1 MPQKNRMRA
10 ATVAAR
16 WWRRDRSLCLALA
29 ALALLQLILRGVM
42 HCPAA
47 AQFAVRYLVR
57 PYHRAMG
64 WLCSFLPFSAAE
76 LCWAVLIVF
85 CLWYVVRTVW
95 LLIHPPEEKPAG
107 KGSGD
112 AAQSGSVLQGEKTAS
127 DKSTLQNGNRPTGGS
142 ILRGETPYS
151 GNTPPGENTLQSK
164 DIQQD
169 AGSPQNGAR
178 RLSRGAVLWRRILGG
193 VLTALAVYT
202 GYTVL
207 WGLVYY
213 GPTFERQAGIE
224 ARPVSVDELEYT
236 MRWFRDRINETAPL
250 VEHAAPGVLTGDTS
264 AIFRASGPLYDA
276 LEEAYPFL
284 GSSAVRP
291 KQMMFSR
298 VMSWLNFT
306 GFFFPF
312 TGEANLNVDS
322 PECLLP
328 ATIAHELAHV
338 RGIAPEQTANF
349 VAILACDTCG
359 DALYAYSGYLLG
371 YIHLSNA
378 LYGASYNRWL
388 EVAQGLCETANE
400 DLRANNDYWR
410 QFDTPVSE
418 AADSAYSGFLQSY
431 DQELGSKSY
440 GAVVDQL
447 VAYYGPSAA

>member
-1 MPQKNRMRA
+1 MPQKNRIRA
-10 ATVAAR
+10 AAAR
-16 WWRRDRSLCLALA
+16 WWRRDRVLYLALA
-29 ALALLQLILRGVM
+29 ALVLAQLILRGIM
-42 HCPAA
+42 HRPAA

-85 CLWYVVRTVW
+85 CIWYLVRTVV
-95 LLIHPPEEKPAG
+95 LLIRPPEEKPAARENGGTTLEKKPVEKGG
-107 KGSGD
+107 KESPR
-112 AAQSGSVLQGEKTAS
+112 K
-127 DKSTLQNGNRPTGGS
+127 KSTGQEGGRALPEKSEGNEHGKALSQKPPEKAGS
-142 ILRGETPYS
+142 IPR
-151 GNTPPGENTLQSK
+151 
-164 DIQQD
+164 
-169 AGSPQNGAR
+169 QNAAC
-178 RLSRGAVLWRRILGG
+178 RLSRGAVLWRRVLGG
-193 VLTALAVYT
+193 MITALAVYT

-213 GPTFERQAGIE
+213 GPTFEQQADIA
-224 ARPVSVDELEYT
+224 ARPVSVDDLEYT

-250 VEHAAPGVLTGDTS
+250 VEHAAPGVLTGDTD
-264 AIFRASGPLYDA
+264 AVFRAAGPLYDA
-276 LEEAYPFL
+276 LEDTYPFL

-291 KQMMFSR
+291 KQMAFSR
-298 VMSWLNFT
+298 VMSWINFT

-359 DALYAYSGYLLG
+359 DAMYAYSGYLLG

-378 LYGASYNRWL
+378 LYSASYDRWL
-388 EVAQGLCETANE
+388 EVAQGLCETASD
-400 DLRANNDYWR
+400 DLRANNAYWR
-410 QFDTPVSE
+410 QFDSPVSE

-431 DQELGSKSY
+431 DQEMGSRSY
-440 GAVVDQL
+440 GAVVDLL
-447 VAYYGPSAA
+447 VAYYGPSSHSAG

>member
-1 MPQKNRMRA
+1 MLQKDRIRA
-10 ATVAAR
+10 AAAR
-16 WWRRDRSLCLALA
+16 WWRRDRGLYLALA
-29 ALALLQLILRGVM
+29 ALALAQLVLRGVM
-42 HCPAA
+42 HWPAA
-47 AQFAVRYLVR
+47 AQFAVQYLVR

-85 CLWYVVRTVW
+85 CIWYVVRTVW
-95 LLIHPPEEKPAG
+95 LLICPPEERPVG
-107 KGSGD
+107 KGSEKSPRDRGMD
-112 AAQSGSVLQGEKTAS
+112 PKSCEILQ
-127 DKSTLQNGNRPTGGS
+127 
-142 ILRGETPYS
+142 ETPAEKADGS
-151 GNTPPGENTLQSK
+151 RPRNT
-164 DIQQD
+164 
-169 AGSPQNGAR
+169 AR
-178 RLSRGAVLWRRILGG
+178 RLSRAAVLWRRILGG
-193 VLTALAVYT
+193 VLTAIAVYT

-213 GPTFERQAGIE
+213 GPTFEKQAGIE

-250 VEHAAPGVLTGDTS
+250 VEHAAPGVLTGDTD
-264 AIFRASGPLYDA
+264 AIFRAADPLYDA

-291 KQMMFSR
+291 KQMVFSR
-298 VMSWLNFT
+298 VMSWINFT

-349 VAILACDTCG
+349 VAILACDTCD

-378 LYGASYNRWL
+378 LYSASYDRWL

-400 DLRANNDYWR
+400 DLRANNAYWK
-410 QFDTPVSE
+410 QFDSPVSE

-440 GAVVDQL
+440 GAVVDLL

>member
-1 MPQKNRMRA
+1 MPPKDRMRA
-10 ATVAAR
+10 AAAR
-16 WWRRDRSLCLALA
+16 WWRRDRGLYLALGALALA
-29 ALALLQLILRGVM
+29 QLLLRGVM
-42 HCPAA
+42 YRPAA
-47 AQFAVRYLVR
+47 ARFAVRYLVQ

-64 WLCSFLPFSAAE
+64 RLCSFLPFSAAE

-85 CLWYVVRTVW
+85 CIWYVVRTVW
-95 LLIHPPEEKPAG
+95 LLIRPPMEKHAAGAAAKPAAG
-107 KGSGD
+107 RAEKGNGGGT
-112 AAQSGSVLQGEKTAS
+112 QSVGALQGENAPQ
-127 DKSTLQNGNRPTGGS
+127 STEIGQKANAP
-142 ILRGETPYS
+142 
-151 GNTPPGENTLQSK
+151 QS
-164 DIQQD
+164 
-169 AGSPQNGAR
+169 AVR
-178 RLSRGAVLWRRILGG
+178 RFSRGAVLWRRLLGG

-213 GPTFERQAGIE
+213 GPTFEQQAGIE

-236 MRWFRDRINETAPL
+236 MCWFRDRVNETAPL
-250 VEHAAPGVLTGDTS
+250 VAHAAPGVLTGDTM
-264 AIFRASGPLYDA
+264 AIFRAADPLYNA
-276 LEEAYPFL
+276 LEQAYPFL
-284 GSSAVRP
+284 GGSAVRP
-291 KQMMFSR
+291 KPMVFSR
-298 VMSWLNFT
+298 VMSWINFT

-378 LYGASYNRWL
+378 LYSASYDRWL
-388 EVAQGLCETANE
+388 AAAQGLCETAND
-400 DLRANNDYWR
+400 DLRANNAYWR

-431 DQELGSKSY
+431 DQELGSRSY
-440 GAVVDQL
+440 GAVVDLL
-447 VAYYGPSAA
+447 VEYYGPSAARAADS

>member
-1 MPQKNRMRA
+1 MPQKDRIRA
-10 ATVAAR
+10 AAAR
-16 WWRRDRSLCLALA
+16 WWRRDRGLYLALA
-29 ALALLQLILRGVM
+29 ALALAQLVLRGVM
-42 HCPAA
+42 YWPAA
-47 AQFAVRYLVR
+47 AHFAVRYLVR

-85 CLWYVVRTVW
+85 CIWYVVRTVL
-95 LLIHPPEEKPAG
+95 LLIYPPEEKPVG
-107 KGSGD
+107 KGSGE
-112 AAQSGSVLQGEKTAS
+112 ATQEKTTGTGSAG
-127 DKSTLQNGNRPTGGS
+127 TLPEMSMEQGS
-142 ILRGETPYS
+142 GKVQPEKPAGEED
-151 GNTPPGENTLQSK
+151 GKIPPEKPLKKATDIPPQS
-164 DIQQD
+164 
-169 AGSPQNGAR
+169 AAR
-178 RLSRGAVLWRRILGG
+178 RLSRGAVLWRRVLGG
-193 VLTALAVYT
+193 VITALAVYT

-213 GPTFERQAGIE
+213 GPSFEQQAGIE

-250 VEHAAPGVLTGDTS
+250 VDHTAPGVLTGDTD
-264 AIFRASGPLYDA
+264 AIFRAAGPLYDA

-291 KQMMFSR
+291 KQMVFSR
-298 VMSWLNFT
+298 VMSWINFT

-349 VAILACDTCG
+349 VAILACDTSG
-359 DALYAYSGYLLG
+359 DVLYAYSGYLLG

-378 LYGASYNRWL
+378 LYSASYELWL

-400 DLRANNDYWR
+400 DLRANNAYWR
-410 QFDTPVSE
+410 QFDSPVSE

-440 GAVVDQL
+440 GAVVDLL
-447 VAYYGPSAA
+447 VAYYGPSGA

>member
-10 ATVAAR
+10 AAAR
-16 WWRRDRSLCLALA
+16 WWRRDRSLYLALA
-29 ALALLQLILRGVM
+29 ALAFLQLVLRGIM
-42 HCPAA
+42 NWPAA
-47 AQFAVRYLVR
+47 AHFAVRYLVR

-64 WLCSFLPFSAAE
+64 WLCSFLPFSVAE

-85 CLWYVVRTVW
+85 CIWYVVRTVL
-95 LLIHPPEEKPAG
+95 LLIRPPEEKPTG

-112 AAQSGSVLQGEKTAS
+112 A
-127 DKSTLQNGNRPTGGS
+127 
-142 ILRGETPYS
+142 
-151 GNTPPGENTLQSK
+151 LQSASVP
-164 DIQQD
+164 QSVN
-169 AGSPQNGAR
+169 GSQKGNAPTNENGAR
-178 RLSRGAVLWRRILGG
+178 RLSRGAVLWRRALGG

-213 GPTFERQAGIE
+213 GPTFEQQAGLE

-236 MRWFRDRINETAPL
+236 MRFFRDQINETALL
-250 VEHAAPGVLTGDTS
+250 VEHAAPGVLTGDTN
-264 AIFRASGPLYDA
+264 AIFRAAGPLYDA

-291 KQMMFSR
+291 KQMVFSR
-298 VMSWLNFT
+298 VMSWINFT

-359 DALYAYSGYLLG
+359 DTLYAYSGYLLG

-378 LYGASYNRWL
+378 LYSASYDRWL

-400 DLRANNDYWR
+400 DLRANNAYWR
-410 QFDTPVSE
+410 QFDSPVSE

-440 GAVVDQL
+440 GAVVDLL